1 MKFKQLLV
9 SMVLAAVV
17 AGLNA
22 KDVLD
27 MELANEALG
36 KGVKIAVW
44 PEGKIPLSGA
54 GAPYRV
60 HDTNGG
66 IVRLT
71 DVTVP
76 ELAYFPSA
84 GEGVKPA
91 VLVCPGGGYTIL
103 AYNHEGTE
111 IAEWLNSLGFS
122 AFVLKY
128 RCPGQRDAA
137 HMDAQRALSLIRFRA
152 EEFSI
157 DPKRIGVMGFSA
169 GANLSVR
176 LSTNW
181 RNRAYPTVDEIDAVS
196 CRPDFTLP
204 IYPWMLV
211 VGSNDE
217 KTLPLIL
224 RGEFAVDSETPP
236 AFLVQT
242 EDDFAHIENS
252 LAYYAALKYAG
263 VPAEMHLF
271 TRGGHGYGIRRHD
284 TPVDG
289 WEELAAK
296 WLKSTWLK

>member
-44 PEGKIPLSGA
+44 PEGKIPLPGA

-211 VGSNDE
+211 VGNNDE
-217 KTLPLIL
+217 KTLPLTL